1 MLSHE
6 VTGSGLPVV
15 LLHAF
20 PLSGRMWR
28 PQTEALK
35 NAFRFII
42 PDLPG
47 FGKSSR
53 QETPSIAGM
62 ALEVAR
68 LLDHLGIREPV
79 FIGGLSMG
87 GYAAFEFYRQF
98 PERVKALGLF
108 STRAAADT
116 PEGRAK
122 RMKTIEMIRSNG
134 LEPFTQAVIPNLLGK
149 TTLTD
154 KAQVSP
160 LVKEI
165 ILANDPA
172 GVADSLLA
180 MAQRRDSSDLL
191 PVLKI
196 PVLVAA
202 GDEDLFIPFAEAQA
216 MQKQIP
222 GAVFELIARAG
233 HLINL
238 EDPEKFNAAL
248 KRFLDK

>member
-1 MLSHE
+1 MLSYE
-6 VTGSGLPVV
+6 VTGSGPPVV

-28 PQTEALK
+28 PQTDALK

-47 FGKSSR
+47 FGKSAR

-62 ALEVAR
+62 ALEVAE
-68 LLDHLGIREPV
+68 LLNHLEIREPV

-98 PERVKALGLF
+98 PERVKSLGLF

-122 RMKTIEMIRSNG
+122 RMKTIELIRASG

-149 TTLTD
+149 TTLE
-154 KAQVSP
+154 KKSSVSAF
-160 LVKEI
+160 VKEV
-165 ILANDPA
+165 ILGNDQA

-191 PVLKI
+191 SAFKI

-202 GDEDLFIPFAEAQA
+202 GDEDLFIPFTEAQ
-216 MQKQIP
+216 MMKEQIP
-222 GAVFELIARAG
+222 GAAFELIFHAG

-238 EDPEKFNAAL
+238 EDPEMFNAAL
-248 KRFLDK
+248 KRFLEK